1 MLEVRFRHAEE
12 RSGRDAPTQSS
23 HGVVVPGQ
31 LVAWALV
38 SPVDAQVTT
47 IETVPPEVDDEGRTA
62 SERVDGVVVML
73 RILGGVVIV
82 STAAFWW
89 RTRPPTTGKEREDE
103 PAEVV

>member
-1 MLEVRFRHAEE
+1 MTRRRARVMALLLLA
-12 RSGRDAPTQSS
+12 SLWIG
-23 HGVVVPGQ
+23 
-31 LVAWALV
+31 ALV

-73 RILGGVVIV
+73 RILGVVVVV

-89 RTRPPTTGKEREDE
+89 RTRPPTTGKERKDE
-103 PAEVV
+103 QAEVVR

>member
-1 MLEVRFRHAEE
+1 MTRRP
-12 RSGRDAPTQSS
+12 GRLVVLLFLSS
-23 HGVVVPGQ
+23 LWLGT
-31 LVAWALV
+31 LV

-73 RILGGVVIV
+73 RILGVVVVV

>member
-1 MLEVRFRHAEE
+1 MTRRRNRLMASLFLA
-12 RSGRDAPTQSS
+12 SLWLG
-23 HGVVVPGQ
+23 
-31 LVAWALV
+31 ALV

-73 RILGGVVIV
+73 RILGVVVVV

-89 RTRPPTTGKEREDE
+89 RTRPLTAGKERKDE
-103 PAEVV
+103 QAEVVR

>member
-1 MLEVRFRHAEE
+1 MTRRRARVMALLLLA
-12 RSGRDAPTQSS
+12 SLWIG
-23 HGVVVPGQ
+23 
-31 LVAWALV
+31 ALV

-73 RILGGVVIV
+73 RILGVVVVV

-89 RTRPPTTGKEREDE
+89 RTRPPTAGKERKDE
-103 PAEVV
+103 QAEVVR

>member
-1 MLEVRFRHAEE
+1 MTRR
-12 RSGRDAPTQSS
+12 RGRLMALLFLASLWL
-23 HGVVVPGQ
+23 G
-31 LVAWALV
+31 ALV
-38 SPVDAQVTT
+38 PPVDAQVTT

-73 RILGGVVIV
+73 RILGVVVVV

-89 RTRPPTTGKEREDE
+89 RTRPPTTGMERGDE